1 MLSGA
6 TEYEWQIND
15 ETSFSSLPAGFSG
28 TTTATSTRLS
38 DLKPAVTYYW
48 RVRVTKPL
56 QSPWSEIF
64 SFTTMLGGANGAP
77 VLTFPEVGSVT
88 TINPVFQWQTVSG
101 ADRYELIVS
110 DNTDFFTPTV
120 CCTGEKSLFA
130 NAWHCDTNLEYD
142 TTYFWK
148 VRACTATNVGEW
160 SAVSA
165 FTTEGAPVTEK
176 PDSITLE
183 QVPDQQIMSAPQ
195 VPQQPLPTATTIQL
209 SIPGWAIYAGL
220 ALLII
225 IVVLLTALVVAL
237 FSSRRL

>member
-1 MLSGA
+1 
-6 TEYEWQIND
+6 
-15 ETSFSSLPAGFSG
+15 
-28 TTTATSTRLS
+28 
-38 DLKPAVTYYW
+38 
-48 RVRVTKPL
+48 
-56 QSPWSEIF
+56 
-64 SFTTMLGGANGAP
+64 MLGGANGAP
-77 VLTFPEVGSVT
+77 VLTFPEVGSIT
-88 TINPVFQWQTVSG
+88 TVNPVFLWQTVPG

-110 DNTDFFTPTV
+110 DDTDFFTPTV

-130 NAWHCDTNLEYD
+130 NAWQCDTNLEYD

-148 VRACTATNVGEW
+148 VRACTATNSGEW

-176 PDSITLE
+176 PHSITLE

-195 VPQQPLPTATTIQL
+195 VPQQTLPTATTIQL